1 MAYKFEL
8 PPLTRLTIDQQA
20 ATNDPNPIA
29 LEGGPGTGKTVV
41 SLYRHIN
48 NHKNNK
54 DSLMLTYTKTLE
66 LYLSTTA
73 KSVNEQA
80 GRAVAR
86 TLTWTAKPTKRYDE
100 IIVDEAQDV
109 DSSKYSTVKS
119 YATYVSYG
127 ADDAQS
133 LYTKNTTQSQLRS
146 IFPNNRRHRLE
157 PNFRNSREIMKF
169 VKSVFPN
176 KEVDQDMIN
185 DIDRFGDKPRL
196 LIGTISEQKSAIIE
210 IIESFNSGS
219 HNVAILVPSQKDVD
233 SYYDFVNLR
242 FSCSKYS
249 SKEENCSTIENI
261 HVTTFKSSKGLE
273 FDTVIIPNFDDMQRI
288 ISQFNHFSDRD
299 YYVAMTRA
307 KENLFLFASSKPSF
321 LKTSSTYEEVM
332 L

>member
-48 NHKNNK
+48 NHKQNK
-54 DSLMLTYTKTLE
+54 SSLMLTYTKTLE

-73 KSVNEQA
+73 RSVNDQA
-80 GRAVAR
+80 GSAVAR
-86 TLTWTAKPTKRYDE
+86 TVSWVAKPTKTYDE

-109 DSSKYSTVKS
+109 DSSKYNTVKN
-119 YATYVSYG
+119 YATHVSYG

-133 LYTKNTTQSQLRS
+133 LYANNTTQAQLRS

-185 DIDRFGDKPRL
+185 DINRSGEKPRL
-196 LIGTISEQKSAIIE
+196 LIGTMSEQKSAIMD
-210 IIESFNSGS
+210 IIEQFNSSS
-219 HNVAILVPSQKDVD
+219 HNIAILVPTQNDVD
-233 SYYDFVNLR
+233 TYYTLANNR

-249 SKEENCSTIENI
+249 SKEENCSAIDNI

-273 FDTVIIPNFDDMQRI
+273 FDTVIIPSFDDMQTI
-288 ISQFNHFSDRD
+288 ITQYNHFSDRD

-307 KENLFLFASSKPSF
+307 KENLYLLASSRPSF
-321 LKTSSTYEEVM
+321 LSISATYEEVI

>member
-48 NHKNNK
+48 NHKQNK
-54 DSLMLTYTKTLE
+54 SSLMLTYTKTLE

-73 KSVNEQA
+73 RSVNDQA
-80 GRAVAR
+80 GSAVAR
-86 TLTWTAKPTKRYDE
+86 IVSWVAKPTRTYDE

-109 DSSKYSTVKS
+109 DSSKYNTVKN
-119 YATYVSYG
+119 YATHVSYG

-133 LYTKNTTQSQLRS
+133 LYTKNTTQAQLRS

-185 DIDRFGDKPRL
+185 DINRSGEKPRL
-196 LIGTISEQKSAIIE
+196 LIGTMSEQKSAMIDIIE
-210 IIESFNSGS
+210 QFNSSS
-219 HNVAILVPSQKDVD
+219 HNIAVLVPTQNDVD
-233 SYYDFVNLR
+233 TYYTLVNNR

-249 SKEENCSTIENI
+249 SKEENCSTIDNI

-273 FDTVIIPNFDDMQRI
+273 FDTVIIPSFDDMQKI
-288 ISQFNHFSDRD
+288 ITQYDHFSDRD

-307 KENLFLFASSKPSF
+307 KENLYLLVSSRPLFLRSSA
-321 LKTSSTYEEVM
+321 TYEEVI